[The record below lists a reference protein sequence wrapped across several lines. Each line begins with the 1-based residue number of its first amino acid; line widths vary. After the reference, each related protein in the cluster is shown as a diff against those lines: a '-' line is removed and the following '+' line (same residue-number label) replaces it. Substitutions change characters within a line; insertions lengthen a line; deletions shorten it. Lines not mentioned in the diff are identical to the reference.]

1 MKNKKETNMKNQQTT
16 RTEKKTEAP
25 AQNKSAISEIGEI
38 ILGRPRISTRTIHTL
53 ARVCEVF
60 QAEAVH
66 IEPATPRH
74 YDPPA
79 PDEYEEALLQA

>member
-1 MKNKKETNMKNQQTT
+1 MKNKKETIMKNQQTT

-25 AQNKSAISEIGEI
+25 AQNKSAISELGEI
-38 ILGRPRISTRTIHTL
+38 ILGRPRISTGTIHTL

-66 IEPATPRH
+66 IEAAQPRQYTP
-74 YDPPA
+74 PT
-79 PDEYEEALLQA
+79 PDEYEQALCEA